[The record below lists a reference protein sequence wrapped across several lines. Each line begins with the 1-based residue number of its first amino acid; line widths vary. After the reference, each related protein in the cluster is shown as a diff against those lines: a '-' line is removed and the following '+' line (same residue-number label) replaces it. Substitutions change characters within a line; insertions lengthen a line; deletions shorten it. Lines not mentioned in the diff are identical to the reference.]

1 MSSSEAPAS
10 TPDPPY
16 WAVVFTAVRNG
27 ADESGYA
34 LAAARMVELAQRQ
47 RGYLGHE
54 SARNASGLGLTV
66 SYWDSLEAIARWR
79 ADLEHAEVQ
88 RQGRERWYSSYC
100 LRVCRV
106 ERALDFEARPDRR

>member
-1 MSSSEAPAS
+1 MSSPSSAPAR
-10 TPDPPY
+10 TPQPPY

-27 ADESGYA
+27 DDEAGYGRAAD
-34 LAAARMVELAQRQ
+34 RMVELARAQ

-54 SARNASGLGLTV
+54 SARNADGLGLTV
-66 SYWDSLEAIARWR
+66 SYWDSLESIARWR

-88 RQGRERWYSSYC
+88 RIGRERWYSSYC

-106 ERALDFEARPDRR
+106 ERALEFGGAS